1 MKRIASLFVL
11 LVAIV
16 GLAAAQAKSVGAY
29 TTLEEPLAK
38 ELFDQ
43 FEKETGIKVNWQRLA
58 GGEVETR
65 LEAEK
70 ANPQASIWVGGVGLN
85 HMSAKAKGLTA
96 AYKSKLAANT
106 PAQYRDS
113 ENFWIGLY
121 VGPLGFITN
130 TKVAAEQGLKAPTS
144 WADLLKPEYKGKI
157 RVANPTTSGTAYNMI
172 TTIRYVFGGDEA
184 KTFDYLA
191 KLDQNIDQYT
201 KSGSAGGKSVAIGE
215 IPVAIGYAHDM
226 VKLKVEGAP
235 VQITIPSEGTG
246 YEVASMSL
254 VKGGKDAVNAKKL
267 YDWILSSPTA
277 QAEFVNYYLVLVAPG
292 APKHPDALSLKE
304 IKTVKQ
310 DFLWDGNPENRSR
323 LLKRWDE
330 EIGSKR

>member
-1 MKRIASLFVL
+1 MKKLAL
-11 LVAIV
+11 LAI
-16 GLAAAQAKSVGAY
+16 GLTSATLALADGSVGAY

-38 ELFDQ
+38 QLFEQ
-43 FEKETGIKVNWQRLA
+43 FEKETSIKVNWQRLA

-96 AYKSKLAANT
+96 PYKSRLAANT
-106 PAQYRDS
+106 PEQYRDK
-113 ENFWIGLY
+113 ENYWIGLY

-130 TKVAAEQGLKAPTS
+130 EKVAKEQGIKPPTS
-144 WADLLKPEYKGKI
+144 WKDLTKLEYRGKV

-172 TTIRYVFGGDEA
+172 TTIRYIYNGDEE
-184 KTFDYLA
+184 KTFDFLK
-191 KLDQNIDQYT
+191 KLDVAIDQYT
-201 KSGSAGGKSVAIGE
+201 KSGAAGSKSVAIGE
-215 IPVAIGYAHDM
+215 IPIAIGYAHDM

-235 VQITIPSEGTG
+235 VVITIPSEGTG

-254 VKGGKDAVNAKKL
+254 IKGGKDAVNAKKL
-267 YDWILSSPTA
+267 YDWVLSKTA
-277 QAEFVNYYLVLVAPG
+277 QDIIGQWYVIPLSKLATKNPVAF
-292 APKHPDALSLKE
+292 SLE
-304 IKTVKQ
+304 DVKTVKQ
-310 DFLWDGNPENRSR
+310 DLQWDADNKNR
-323 LLKRWDE
+323 LLDRWTK